1 MYAMNNAPGSA
12 GYGFEQEMF
21 NVYDVRNNVTY
32 PRGTLRSTCMTR
44 MS

>member
-1 MYAMNNAPGSA
+1 MYAMNNALGSA

-21 NVYDVRNNVTY
+21 NVYGVHNVTY